1 MVSSLRA
8 CWTRFECLLFDY
20 VLCRFSAVFCV
31 QFLHVD
37 VPAYAACDC
46 TFRFLSSV
54 RIVLFWI
61 ADLSF
66 VLNSL
71 ADMLNGL

>member
-31 QFLHVD
+31 EFLHVD
-37 VPAYAACDC
+37 
-46 TFRFLSSV
+46 V

-71 ADMLNGL
+71 VDMLNGL